1 MRGMAVRAR
10 GTFFF
15 ALEAAPSF
23 ALEATRASR
32 QEQGMKHL
40 YLASAAALSLVACS
54 PAATVDPSP
63 TSVVQ
68 TSADY
73 AATGLTAHNLP
84 ELAAMLDAG
93 EATAAELTQAYLD
106 RIDAIDRNGPRLQSV
121 LALNPDA
128 MAQAESSDARRAAGE
143 TLGPL
148 DGLPILLKDNIETL
162 DPVATTAGAFALQ
175 DNITGRDSPLVAGL
189 RAQGAVILGKTN
201 LSQWA
206 NFRSNDSVSGWSA
219 VGGQVRN
226 PHMLDRSPCGSS
238 SGSGAAMAA
247 GLGAGAVG
255 TETNGSIICP
265 ANVNGIVGFKPTV
278 GVVSQQY
285 IVPISS
291 TQDTAG
297 PMTRT
302 VRGAAMMLDAMATD
316 GSAGYAAALD
326 ANSLEG
332 KRVGVLRFS
341 QGSMDVR
348 SRFNVGLAAMEAAG
362 AELVEIEAFDLDA
375 ENYGRDSFGVLQWEF
390 KATLNEYLMDS
401 PADIPVRSLEE
412 LMAFNLADPREMA
425 VFDQSIMDMS
435 NDRSDLDDPDY
446 LAAKAN
452 VQGATGARGI
462 DAMMAEYNVDM
473 LVSPSGPLSS
483 RVDPVNGDTW
493 PSWAGAGYLAAVAGY
508 PNITVPM
515 GAVHSVPLGFSIMGS
530 AGQDAAI
537 LSYGYA
543 LEQATQARVSPT
555 YLRDAY
561 DVPELRA
568 ALEPGR

>member
-1 MRGMAVRAR
+1 
-10 GTFFF
+10 
-15 ALEAAPSF
+15 
-23 ALEATRASR
+23 
-32 QEQGMKHL
+32 MKNL
-40 YLASAAALSLVACS
+40 YFASAAALSLVACS
-54 PAATVDPSP
+54 STATVDPSP
-63 TSVVQ
+63 QPVVQ

-73 AATGLTAHNLP
+73 AATGLMAQSLP
-84 ELAAMLDAG
+84 DLAIMLDTG

-175 DNITGRDSPLVAGL
+175 GNITGRDSPLVAGL

-247 GLGAGAVG
+247 GLAAGAVG

-265 ANVNGIVGFKPTV
+265 SNVNGIVGFKPTV

-316 GSAGYAAALD
+316 GSSGYAASLD
-326 ANSLEG
+326 AGSLQG

-341 QGSMDVR
+341 QGSADIQ
-348 SRFNVGLAAMEAAG
+348 SRFNAGLAAMEAAG
-362 AELVEIEAFDLDA
+362 AELVEIEEFEREG

-390 KATLNEYLMDS
+390 KATLDEYLADS
-401 PADIPVRSLEE
+401 PADIPVRSLEDVI
-412 LMAFNLADPREMA
+412 AFNLADPREMA
-425 VFDQSIMDMS
+425 VFDQSIMDSS
-435 NDRSDLDDPDY
+435 NDRTGLDDPDY

-452 VQGATGARGI
+452 ILRATGERGI

-508 PNITVPM
+508 PHVTVPM

-530 AGQDAAI
+530 AGQDKAI

-543 LEQATQARVSPT
+543 LEQATQARVEPT

-561 DVPELRA
+561 DVPELKA

>member
-1 MRGMAVRAR
+1 
-10 GTFFF
+10 
-15 ALEAAPSF
+15 
-23 ALEATRASR
+23 
-32 QEQGMKHL
+32 MKNL
-40 YLASAAALSLVACS
+40 YFASAAALSLAACS
-54 PAATVDPSP
+54 PTATVDPSP
-63 TSVVQ
+63 QPVVQ

-73 AATGLTAHNLP
+73 AATGLTAQSLP
-84 ELAAMLDAG
+84 ELAIMLDTG

-175 DNITGRDSPLVAGL
+175 GNITGRDSPLVAGL

-247 GLGAGAVG
+247 GLAAGAVG

-265 ANVNGIVGFKPTV
+265 SNVNGIVGFKPTV

-316 GSAGYAAALD
+316 GSSGYAASLD
-326 ANSLEG
+326 AGSLQG

-341 QGSMDVR
+341 QGSADIQ
-348 SRFNVGLAAMEAAG
+348 SRFNAGLAAMEAAG
-362 AELVEIEAFDLDA
+362 AELVEIEEFEREG
-375 ENYGRDSFGVLQWEF
+375 ENYGRDAFGVLQWEF
-390 KATLNEYLMDS
+390 KATLDEYLADS
-401 PADIPVRSLEE
+401 PADIPVRSLEDVI
-412 LMAFNLADPREMA
+412 AFNLADPREMA
-425 VFDQSIMDMS
+425 VFDQSIMDSS
-435 NDRSDLDDPDY
+435 NDRTGLDAPDY

-452 VQGATGARGI
+452 ILRATGERGI

-508 PNITVPM
+508 PHVTVPM

-530 AGQDAAI
+530 AGQDKAI

-543 LEQATQARVSPT
+543 LEQATQARVEPT

-561 DVPELRA
+561 DVPELKA

>member
-1 MRGMAVRAR
+1 
-10 GTFFF
+10 
-15 ALEAAPSF
+15 
-23 ALEATRASR
+23 
-32 QEQGMKHL
+32 MKNL
-40 YLASAAALSLVACS
+40 YFASAAALSLVACS
-54 PAATVDPSP
+54 PTATVDPSP
-63 TSVVQ
+63 QPVVQ
-68 TSADY
+68 ISADY
-73 AATGLTAHNLP
+73 AATGLTAQSLP
-84 ELAAMLDAG
+84 ELATMLDTG

-128 MAQAESSDARRAAGE
+128 MVQAESSDTRRAAGE

-175 DNITGRDSPLVAGL
+175 GNITGRDSPLVAGL

-247 GLGAGAVG
+247 GLAAGAVG

-265 ANVNGIVGFKPTV
+265 SNVNGVVGFKPTV

-316 GSAGYAAALD
+316 GSSGYAAGLD
-326 ANSLEG
+326 AGSLQG
-332 KRVGVLRFS
+332 QRVGVLRFS
-341 QGSMDVR
+341 QGSADIQ
-348 SRFNVGLAAMEAAG
+348 SRFNAGLDAMESAG
-362 AELVEIEAFDLDA
+362 AELVEIENFEREG

-390 KATLNEYLMDS
+390 KATLDEYLANS
-401 PADIPVRSLEE
+401 PANIPVRSLEDVI
-412 LMAFNLADPREMA
+412 AFNLTEPREMA

-435 NDRSDLDDPDY
+435 NDRSGLDDPDY
-446 LAAKAN
+446 MAAKAN
-452 VQGATGARGI
+452 ILRATGERGI

-508 PNITVPM
+508 PHVTVPM

-530 AGQDAAI
+530 AGQDKAI

-543 LEQATQARVSPT
+543 LEQATQARVEPT

-561 DVPELRA
+561 DVPELKA